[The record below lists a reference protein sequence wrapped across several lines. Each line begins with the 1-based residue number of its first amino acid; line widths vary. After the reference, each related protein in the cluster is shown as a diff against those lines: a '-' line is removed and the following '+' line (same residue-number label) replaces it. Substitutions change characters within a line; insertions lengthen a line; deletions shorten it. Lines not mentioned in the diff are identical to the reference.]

1 MAACQALPVSDGKA
15 SGAQGDL
22 PGAPPNS
29 DGGHR
34 KAGAKVSVKEPGS
47 GGFDLPPVYKGDRD
61 FVVKALNQG
70 DIDHAAMSRWQFP
83 DEFLCFA
90 LETGFFDF
98 VDRSY
103 PTPRKKTEVPIWFLS
118 HCQLIL
124 RLHLSGRYDQLNH
137 FLNSTSIL
145 SRVGFNIGNSRLGF
159 NEKNRYDRKTA
170 VNPDTVR
177 KFFKDSDR
185 NEIRNWYNESVQGW
199 FRGKRAFDAQ
209 GIFVLD
215 QTHLVVPNNSN
226 YEEAVR
232 MPVDEHGQWYTGYDR
247 LTDEQKK
254 VLPRHPCYALSLLL
268 NSNPSGDFFH
278 IAGYEYGPGSEDEL
292 AQAKR
297 LLPDFC
303 RVYRGVMREL
313 IVDRGYID
321 GEFLGTMKRDHGVDV
336 LIPLKS
342 SMSSFQDA
350 VAIAERHNSWI
361 RTEHRVDAMG
371 KLLKETFS
379 QEVPDVDLWSECP
392 VKLQLYVS
400 KTKRWSTTHSRYDE
414 YVWVLGATKRYPS
427 VQAAIERYGMRAQ
440 IEEKNRQFKLGW
452 EIGKF
457 TSPAASLMESHI
469 CFTLLTYSLLQLY
482 LRRQDLRDQTNRM
495 MIQFQNQERMNGG
508 AITVYA
514 EDRYGV
520 LGLREYSEI
529 LLRLDETAKQKILA
543 MQTTVHGD
551 MRRPE

>member
-1 MAACQALPVSDGKA
+1 M
-15 SGAQGDL
+15 
-22 PGAPPNS
+22 
-29 DGGHR
+29 
-34 KAGAKVSVKEPGS
+34 KEPGR
-47 GGFDLPPVYKGDRD
+47 GGFDLPPVYKEDRD
-61 FVVKALNQG
+61 FVVKALNRG
-70 DIDHAAMSRWQFP
+70 DVDYAALSRWQFP

-137 FLNSTSIL
+137 FLSAGSIL
-145 SRVGFNIGNSRLGF
+145 SRVGFNIGNPHLGF
-159 NEKNRYDRKTA
+159 NGKNRSERKTA

-199 FRGKRAFDAQ
+199 FRGKRAFDSQ
-209 GIFVLD
+209 GIFILD
-215 QTHLVVPNNSN
+215 QTHLVVPDNSN
-226 YEEAVR
+226 YEEAVI
-232 MPVDEHGQWYTGYDR
+232 MPVDEHGQWYSGYDR

-268 NSNPSGDFFH
+268 NVNPGGDLFH
-278 IAGYEYGPGSEDEL
+278 IAGYEYGPGNEDEL
-292 AQAKR
+292 VQARR

-303 RVYRGVMREL
+303 RVYRGTIREL
-313 IVDRGYID
+313 IIDRGYID

-342 SMSSFQDA
+342 SMSSYQDA
-350 VAIAERHNSWI
+350 VAIAERQNAWE
-361 RTEHRVDAMG
+361 RTEHVTDATG

-379 QEVPDVDLWSECP
+379 QGVLAVDLWNECP
-392 VKLQLYVS
+392 VKLTIYVS
-400 KTKRWSTTHSRYDE
+400 KTKRWSTTHARYDE
-414 YVWVLGATKRYPS
+414 YTWVLGATKCYPS
-427 VQAAIERYGMRAQ
+427 VQAAIDRYGMRAQ

-482 LRRQDLRDQTNRM
+482 MRRQDLRDQTNRM
-495 MIQFQNQERMNGG
+495 MIQLQNEERMSGG
-508 AITVYA
+508 AITVYS
-514 EDRYGV
+514 EDHYGV
-520 LGLREYSEI
+520 LSLREYSEI
-529 LLRLDETAKQKILA
+529 LLQLDETAKRKILA
-543 MQTTVHGD
+543 MQTTPHGD